1 MPPLTKSPALP
12 KIEVVQDRKSFKVD
26 WDYQH
31 APESDA
37 LFENREFLEGYI
49 LGAIDAL
56 DISRENISC
65 LSAEAGTVKNLPQ
78 ESADRLAE
86 LIKHKLHSVV
96 TEAHHRLVNHAK
108 LPHVCLAQEN

>member
-56 DISRENISC
+56 GISRENISC
-65 LSAEAGTVKNLPQ
+65 LSAEAGTVKSLPQ
-78 ESADRLAE
+78 ELADRLAE

-96 TEAHHRLVNHAK
+96 TEAHRCLANHAK
-108 LPHVCLAQEN
+108 LPHVRLAQGD